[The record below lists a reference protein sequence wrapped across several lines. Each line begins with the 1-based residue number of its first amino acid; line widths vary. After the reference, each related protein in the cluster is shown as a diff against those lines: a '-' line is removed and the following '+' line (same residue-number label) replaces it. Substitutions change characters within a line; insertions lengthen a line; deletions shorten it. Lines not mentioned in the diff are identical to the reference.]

1 MAMCKTTKNMAIFF
15 YNRENDVIS
24 TGVLQHIKRSLK
36 GHNINNIPIEFDL
49 TPYVLDYSCTDE
61 DILKCIQPDGYH
73 MFKTPRYVVLNPS
86 ETSSVYSIT
95 MNLPESNSQLDGYR
109 EVEVNFFRQLNKNDE
124 IIKLNNPYNEE
135 PSNEFTNLIFDKNI
149 GFNIKANMNGSFTN
163 CGDGQITFAEK
174 VSNREDCINHTN
186 VNVLNYS
193 VSGYGWVFKHEFDE
207 KGFYS
212 VKAKY
217 CGRAFTC
224 WYDGGTLM
232 VTDNESS
239 KLLSLI

>member
-24 TGVLQHIKRSLK
+24 TSVLQHIKRSLR
-36 GHNINNIPIEFDL
+36 GHNINDIPIEFDL
-49 TPYVLDYSCTDE
+49 TPYVLDYSCADE
-61 DILKCIQPDGYH
+61 DVLKHIQPNGYH
-73 MFKTPRYVVLNPS
+73 MFETPRYAILNPNK
-86 ETSSVYSIT
+86 SSSIYSIT
-95 MNLPESNSQLDGYR
+95 MNLPEAKSQLNGFR
-109 EVEVNFFRQLNKNDE
+109 EIEINFFRQLNKNDE
-124 IIKLNNPYNEE
+124 IVKLNNPYKEK
-135 PSNEFTNLIFDKNI
+135 PSNEFTYLIFDKVRA
-149 GFNIKANMNGSFTN
+149 FNAKANMGSLN
-163 CGDGQITFAEK
+163 CSDGQITFAEK

-186 VNVLNYS
+186 INVSNYD

-207 KGFYS
+207 KGFYN